1 MSTSPTKM
9 SNWQGRDDKK
19 AEKLFWYFIC
29 IISSTS
35 LTKKIKKIMMDRFI
49 KNYVDTAMSLFDDT
63 CKRVNSKVEN
73 TESGA
78 RIILVVPGFEKD
90 DLKITTEDDRL
101 TVSGVNKETS
111 RTKVL
116 PDFKESFYVGREID
130 MNNISA
136 SLKNGVLVINLQKK
150 KELTGKQIM
159 ID

>member
-1 MSTSPTKM
+1 MSTLPTKM

-19 AEKLFWYFIC
+19 SEKLFWYFIC

-35 LTKKIKKIMMDRFI
+35 LTKKLKNMMDRFI

-63 CKRVNSKVEN
+63 CKRVVSKVEN

-78 RIILVVPGFEKD
+78 KIILVVPGLDKD
-90 DLKITTEDDRL
+90 DLKITTEDERL
-101 TVSGVNKETS
+101 VVSGVNKETS
-111 RTKVL
+111 KTKVL

-136 SLKNGVLVINLQKK
+136 SLKNGVLLINLQKK
-150 KELTGKQIM
+150 KGLAGKQII

>member
-1 MSTSPTKM
+1 
-9 SNWQGRDDKK
+9 
-19 AEKLFWYFIC
+19 
-29 IISSTS
+29 
-35 LTKKIKKIMMDRFI
+35 MMDRFI

-78 RIILVVPGFEKD
+78 KIILVVPGLDKD
-90 DLKITTEDDRL
+90 DLKITTEDERL
-101 TVSGVNKETS
+101 VVSGVNKENS
-111 RTKVL
+111 ETKVL

-136 SLKNGVLVINLQKK
+136 NLKNGLLFINFQNKK
-150 KELTGKQIM
+150 GLAGKQII

>member
-9 SNWQGRDDKK
+9 SNWQDRDDKK

-35 LTKKIKKIMMDRFI
+35 LIKKLKNMMDRFI

-63 CKRVNSKVEN
+63 CKRVVSKVEN

-78 RIILVVPGFEKD
+78 KIILVVPGFEKD
-90 DLKITTEDDRL
+90 DLKITTEDERL

-111 RTKVL
+111 ETKVL
-116 PDFKESFYVGREID
+116 PNFKESFYVGREID

-136 SLKNGVLVINLQKK
+136 SLKNGVLLINLQKK
-150 KELTGKQIM
+150 KGLTGKQII

>member
-35 LTKKIKKIMMDRFI
+35 LTKKLKNMMDRFI

-78 RIILVVPGFEKD
+78 RIILVVPGLDKD
-90 DLKITTEDDRL
+90 DLKITTEDERL
-101 TVSGVNKETS
+101 TVSGVNKENS
-111 RTKVL
+111 ETKVL

-136 SLKNGVLVINLQKK
+136 SLKNGVLLINLQKK
-150 KELTGKQIM
+150 KGLAGKQIM

>member
-1 MSTSPTKM
+1 MSTLPTKM

-35 LTKKIKKIMMDRFI
+35 LTKKIKIMMDRFI

-63 CKRVNSKVEN
+63 CKRVVSEVEN

-78 RIILVVPGFEKD
+78 RIILVVPGLDKD
-90 DLKITTEDDRL
+90 DLKITTEDERL
-101 TVSGVNKETS
+101 TVSGVNKENS
-111 RTKVL
+111 ETKVL

-136 SLKNGVLVINLQKK
+136 SLKNGVLLINLQKK
-150 KELTGKQIM
+150 KGLAGKQII

>member
-1 MSTSPTKM
+1 MSTLPTKM

-35 LTKKIKKIMMDRFI
+35 LTKKLKNMMDRFI

-78 RIILVVPGFEKD
+78 RIILVVPGLDKD
-90 DLKITTEDDRL
+90 DLKITTEDERL
-101 TVSGVNKETS
+101 VVSGVNKENS
-111 RTKVL
+111 ETKVL

-136 SLKNGVLVINLQKK
+136 SLKNGVLLINLQKK
-150 KELTGKQIM
+150 KGLTGKQIM

>member
-1 MSTSPTKM
+1 MSTLPTKM

-35 LTKKIKKIMMDRFI
+35 LTKKLKIMMDRFI

-63 CKRVNSKVEN
+63 CKRVVSKVEN

-78 RIILVVPGFEKD
+78 KIIIVVPGLDKD
-90 DLKITTEDDRL
+90 DLKITTEDERL
-101 TVSGVNKETS
+101 VVSGVNKETS
-111 RTKVL
+111 ETKVL

-136 SLKNGVLVINLQKK
+136 SLKNGVLLINLQKK
-150 KELTGKQIM
+150 KGLAGKQII

>member
-1 MSTSPTKM
+1 MSTLPTKM

-35 LTKKIKKIMMDRFI
+35 LTKKLKNMMDRFI

-78 RIILVVPGFEKD
+78 RIILVVPGLDKE
-90 DLKITTEDDRL
+90 DLKITTEDERL
-101 TVSGVNKETS
+101 VVSGVNKENS
-111 RTKVL
+111 ETKVL

-136 SLKNGVLVINLQKK
+136 SLKNGVLLINLQKK
-150 KELTGKQIM
+150 KGLTGKQIM

>member
-1 MSTSPTKM
+1 MSTLPTKM

-29 IISSTS
+29 IISSIS
-35 LTKKIKKIMMDRFI
+35 LTKKLKNMMDRFI

-63 CKRVNSKVEN
+63 CKRVVSKVEN

-78 RIILVVPGFEKD
+78 KIILVVPGLDKD

-101 TVSGVNKETS
+101 TVSGVNKENS
-111 RTKVL
+111 ETKVL
-116 PDFKESFYVGREID
+116 PNFKESFYVGREID

-136 SLKNGVLVINLQKK
+136 NLKNGVLLINLQKK
-150 KELTGKQIM
+150 KGLAGKQII

>member
-1 MSTSPTKM
+1 MSILPTKM

-35 LTKKIKKIMMDRFI
+35 LTKKLKNMMDRFI

-63 CKRVNSKVEN
+63 CKRVVSKVEN

-78 RIILVVPGFEKD
+78 RIILVVPGLDKD
-90 DLKITTEDDRL
+90 DLKITTEDERL
-101 TVSGVNKETS
+101 VVSGKNKENS
-111 RTKVL
+111 ETKVL
-116 PDFKESFYVGREID
+116 PNFKESFYVGREID

-136 SLKNGVLVINLQKK
+136 NLKNGVLVINLQKK

>member
-111 RTKVL
+111 KTKVL

-136 SLKNGVLVINLQKK
+136 SLKNGVLLINLQKK
-150 KELTGKQIM
+150 KGLAGKQII

>member
-1 MSTSPTKM
+1 
-9 SNWQGRDDKK
+9 
-19 AEKLFWYFIC
+19 
-29 IISSTS
+29 
-35 LTKKIKKIMMDRFI
+35 MMDRFI

-63 CKRVNSKVEN
+63 CKRVVSKVEN

-78 RIILVVPGFEKD
+78 KIILVVPGLDKD
-90 DLKITTEDDRL
+90 DLTIKAEDDRL
-101 TVSGVNKETS
+101 TVSGVNKENS
-111 RTKVL
+111 ETKVL
-116 PDFKESFYVGREID
+116 PNFKESFYVGREID

>member
-9 SNWQGRDDKK
+9 STWQGRDDKK

-35 LTKKIKKIMMDRFI
+35 LTKKLKIMMDRFI

-63 CKRVNSKVEN
+63 CKRVSSKVEN

-78 RIILVVPGFEKD
+78 RIILVVPGLDKD
-90 DLKITTEDDRL
+90 DLKITTEDERL
-101 TVSGVNKETS
+101 TVSGVNKENS
-111 RTKVL
+111 ETKVL

-136 SLKNGVLVINLQKK
+136 SLKNGVLLINLQKK
-150 KELTGKQIM
+150 KGLAGKQIM

>member
-1 MSTSPTKM
+1 
-9 SNWQGRDDKK
+9 
-19 AEKLFWYFIC
+19 
-29 IISSTS
+29 
-35 LTKKIKKIMMDRFI
+35 MDRFI

-63 CKRVNSKVEN
+63 CKRVVSKVEN

-78 RIILVVPGFEKD
+78 KIILVVPGLDKD
-90 DLKITTEDDRL
+90 DLTIKAEDDRL
-101 TVSGVNKETS
+101 TVSGVNKENS
-111 RTKVL
+111 ETKVL
-116 PDFKESFYVGREID
+116 PNFKESFYVGREID